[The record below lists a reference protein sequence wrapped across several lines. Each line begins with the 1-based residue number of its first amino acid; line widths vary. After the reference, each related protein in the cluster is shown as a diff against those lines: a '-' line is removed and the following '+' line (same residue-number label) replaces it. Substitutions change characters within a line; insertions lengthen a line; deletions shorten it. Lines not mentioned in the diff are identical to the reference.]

1 MEKWTSLTNTYKK
14 RQQAYVMIKVID
26 ILLLVVSAFLL
37 LYIFIL
43 NRDTLL
49 QMILIIFIIASAA
62 IFLIYHYVATKK
74 QALAQ
79 TTAIEKLVLLN
90 EQGQEVQ
97 EWSLTDE
104 TSLLIGKKT
113 VDYQPE
119 IDLSHAEYAALINT
133 EHALLNCVD
142 GIWYVEDIDSVNGVG
157 IRKPY
162 RHLTQKLKQENPCAI
177 GYGDILYIA
186 NTKIIAK

>member
-1 MEKWTSLTNTYKK
+1 MDEWTNLTNTYKK
-14 RQQAYVMIKVID
+14 HKQAYTVIKIID
-26 ILLLVVSAFLL
+26 ILLLIVSALLL

-43 NRDTLL
+43 SQDALL
-49 QMILIIFIIASAA
+49 QTLAIIFI
-62 IFLIYHYVATKK
+62 VAGGTALLLYSYITVKNR
-74 QALAQ
+74 ALAQ
-79 TTAIEKLVLLN
+79 TTAIEKLVLLD
-90 EQGQEVQ
+90 EQGKELQ
-97 EWSLTDE
+97 EWSLAE
-104 TSLLIGKKT
+104 QTSLLIGKRT
-113 VDYQPE
+113 ADYQPE

-142 GIWYVEDIDSVNGVG
+142 GIWYIEDVDSVNGIG

-162 RHLTQKLKQENPCAI
+162 RHITQKIKQDNPCAL

>member
-1 MEKWTSLTNTYKK
+1 MDEWTNLTNTYKK
-14 RQQAYVMIKVID
+14 RQQADVAIKIID
-26 ILLLVVSAFLL
+26 ILLLIVSVFLL
-37 LYIFIL
+37 LYIFVL
-43 NRDTLL
+43 SQAPLL
-49 QMILIIFIIASAA
+49 QILSIVIIVAGGTA
-62 IFLIYHYVATKK
+62 FLIYSYITANKK
-74 QALAQ
+74 ALAQ
-79 TTAIEKLVLLN
+79 TTDIEKLVLLN
-90 EQGQEVQ
+90 EQGQEVL
-97 EWSLTDE
+97 EWSLKNQ

-119 IDLSHAEYAALINT
+119 IDLSHTEYAALINT

-142 GIWYVEDIDSVNGVG
+142 GIWYVEDVDSVNGVG

-162 RHLTQKLKQENPCAI
+162 RHLTQKLKQENPYPI